1 MSSHK
6 HNYLKPFACKIIRI
20 RSFSIMS
27 EKQYLPV
34 ISRIWHLAESL
45 RKELRLIDVHCESI
59 MKLRLGTIQ
68 PERNRK

>member
-1 MSSHK
+1 
-6 HNYLKPFACKIIRI
+6 
-20 RSFSIMS
+20 MS